1 VCAAVVNATFDFGG
15 HKGFYN
21 ERCCRWV
28 NQETIGVDFLE
39 GLLSFALM
47 MGAVALIIA
56 LLAVL
61 FMIIFSIATGV
72 DEHLQE

>member
-1 VCAAVVNATFDFGG
+1 M
-15 HKGFYN
+15 
-21 ERCCRWV
+21 
-28 NQETIGVDFLE
+28 DFLE

-47 MGAVALIIA
+47 MGAVVLIIA